1 MNQDAFNIRGVVRS
15 SESNRPIVLKE
26 HLVPQNDLSDAGFRM
41 LNHIRSE
48 AKTVTAQQNTHEQ
61 PTYIDRE
68 KLESHQR
75 EYRHSLAGLLADSL
89 KSLAFCER
97 QAANNNDG
105 SHQEP
110 APNYTKDNEGE
121 GEGLQPVSENGV
133 HDQNTPD
140 TLNESKSSESTTEPF
155 PDYFES
161 CETDPPI
168 ENIQQ
173 EQAYNYAISKVVEE
187 VIRFREVDT
196 RIATFPS
203 FALRR
208 SFDSSQHTQLE
219 AIAEDQEYEDISNNE
234 HKPDNNSI
242 RTHAPNEPHENRTSN
257 TRLFIDC
264 RESDKLRVIEEMRSL
279 LTNSNLR
286 DHPKDCFYDLSNM
299 VIRLEVVL
307 FRSENV
313 SPQEF
318 LSAEDTYEI
327 RLIASSI
334 TRYLSVVDNRLKD
347 LLFVASRVHYIL
359 GDVFRDTSVNAFI
372 RYRRIVHVVFG

>member
-1 MNQDAFNIRGVVRS
+1 MNQDAFNIRGVAQS
-15 SESNRPIVLKE
+15 SEKNRPIVLKE

-61 PTYIDRE
+61 PAYIDRE
-68 KLESHQR
+68 KLEVHQR

-97 QAANNNDG
+97 QAASNNDG
-105 SHQEP
+105 SHQEQT
-110 APNYTKDNEGE
+110 PNHTKDNERE
-121 GEGLQPVSENGV
+121 DEGLQPVSENGV
-133 HDQNTPD
+133 HDHNPSE

-161 CETDPPI
+161 CETDPPV

-203 FALRR
+203 FAPRR

-219 AIAEDQEYEDISNNE
+219 AIAEDQEYEDNANDE
-234 HKPDNNSI
+234 QKPENST
-242 RTHAPNEPHENRTSN
+242 RAHAPNEPHENRTLN
-257 TRLFIDC
+257 TRLFIDN

-347 LLFVASRVHYIL
+347 LLFVATRVHYIL

>member
-1 MNQDAFNIRGVVRS
+1 MNQDAFNIQDVVQS
-15 SESNRPIVLKE
+15 TENNRPIVLKE

-61 PTYIDRE
+61 PTYIDRG
-68 KLESHQR
+68 KLEVHQR

-105 SHQEP
+105 SYQEKP
-110 APNYTKDNEGE
+110 PNHTEDNEGE
-121 GEGLQPVSENGV
+121 DKGPQPVSENGI
-133 HDQNTPD
+133 HDRNSSDKP
-140 TLNESKSSESTTEPF
+140 NESKSSESTTEPF

-161 CETDPPI
+161 RETDPLVD
-168 ENIQQ
+168 NIQQ

-203 FALRR
+203 FAPRR

-219 AIAEDQEYEDISNNE
+219 AIAEDQEYEDNVNNE
-234 HKPDNNSI
+234 QKPDNST
-242 RTHAPNEPHENRTSN
+242 RTHVLNEPHENRTLN

-279 LTNSNLR
+279 LTSSNLR

-347 LLFVASRVHYIL
+347 LLFVATRVHYIL

>member
-1 MNQDAFNIRGVVRS
+1 MNQDAINIQS
-15 SESNRPIVLKE
+15 TENNRPRVLKE

-48 AKTVTAQQNTHEQ
+48 AKTVTAQQNTDEQ

-68 KLESHQR
+68 KLEAHQR

-97 QAANNNDG
+97 QAASNNDG
-105 SHQEP
+105 SHQEHTT
-110 APNYTKDNEGE
+110 NHSKDNEGE
-121 GEGLQPVSENGV
+121 YKGLQPISENGI
-133 HDQNTPD
+133 HDQDSSERP
-140 TLNESKSSESTTEPF
+140 NESKFSESTTEPF

-161 CETDPPI
+161 CETDPPVD
-168 ENIQQ
+168 NIQQ

-203 FALRR
+203 FAPRR
-208 SFDSSQHTQLE
+208 SFDSSQRTQLE
-219 AIAEDQEYEDISNNE
+219 AIAEDQEYEDSANNE
-234 HKPDNNSI
+234 QNPNNLT
-242 RTHAPNEPHENRTSN
+242 RAHGPNGPHENRTLN

-264 RESDKLRVIEEMRSL
+264 RESDKLRVIEDMRSL
-279 LTNSNLR
+279 LTSSNLR
-286 DHPKDCFYDLSNM
+286 EHPKDCFYDLSNM

-307 FRSENV
+307 FRNENV

-347 LLFVASRVHYIL
+347 LLFVATRVHYIL